1 MAANTKSII
10 FKITE
15 AGKQSALQAS
25 GDDTKILIDL
35 THVAVGKSKYTP
47 TGGETALKNEVGRS
61 DIVSGEVVGNTLRF
75 TSTMYADDITP
86 MYEMGIFTKTGVLFA
101 VAASSTDPLVTLY
114 PNIAFVTEF
123 GVAIDDMD
131 AGNITVS
138 TDPNNSLS
146 TVLMQN
152 HVAATN
158 PHPQYVALSRFQLL
172 LDVMFPV
179 GYLHC
184 TNSAANPKTK
194 FDQLLG
200 INTFWRRLTGKIIVG
215 TDPNDNYIKD
225 VGIVLGQ
232 KGMTELAS
240 VNERPNV
247 YPLYTKH
254 IFERYNPD
262 DVIETVWQISAN
274 KSSITEGGTVR
285 FTVTAN
291 NIPDGQILNWTI
303 KEGRLNSG
311 SNDITTP
318 DKSQSGTVILK
329 NASASI
335 DFTTTPDDNAEE
347 PQKHV
352 RLTIGA
358 PASLSIN
365 VPIDDLGN
373 NESVVHITQ
382 STTSGMQLD
391 EYYKQQSGDYPT
403 ATDKIRFIVDAGVD
417 IIAPNTSSPALI
429 EGANWPSGSQI
440 VVENHGRILGHGGA
454 GGLGAALLN
463 GYDHHNSSSLGD
475 NLRATAGGNGGT
487 AIKGNIL
494 VENYNLIAG
503 GGGGGGGNGT
513 YRLKYSDY
521 YQVYMGSDSSGGGG
535 APFGEAYHNRT
546 YIDSWLTEPT
556 SSTAGINNLKNVIN
570 DAESVVEGLNDSIS
584 HISFVSESQ
593 TAKSN
598 YLRRTEYN
606 YQLLSPAV
614 FLDSIGVS
622 TTKANTSFVISKPI
636 PKDYGSF
643 ITADSV
649 GVTESVFND
658 PHTYFVDT
666 WTAGDNPT
674 YRASLPMYN
683 PFDGELL
690 NGGKGGLGFA
700 AVSPFINE
708 QAYRAYRG
716 KSYESF
722 MRAGKGGDVG
732 ENGEAGKLSHVSFFL
747 KGTPNDFEVME
758 IDNLPDGAVIQTYP
772 PAAGGLAGYVKEGG
786 VTITNYSGGTTKGR

>member
-47 TGGETALKNEVGRS
+47 TGGETSLKNEVGRS

-86 MYEMGIFTKTGVLFA
+86 VYEMGIFTKTGVLFA

-114 PNIAFVTEF
+114 PNIAFVAAF
-123 GVAIDDMD
+123 GVAIDDI
-131 AGNITVS
+131 GKGSITVS
-138 TDPNNSLS
+138 TDPNNSLA

-179 GYLHC
+179 GYLHH
-184 TNSAANPKTK
+184 TNSATNPKAK

-262 DVIETVWQISAN
+262 DVIETVWNISAN
-274 KSSITEGGTVR
+274 KSSITEGGAVR

-365 VPIDDLGN
+365 VPINDLGN
-373 NESVVHITQ
+373 NESVMHITQ

-403 ATDKIRFIVDAGVD
+403 ATDKIRFIVDAGVN

-440 VVENHGRILGHGGA
+440 VVENHGRILGRGGDGGRSAYKRKFWGSDGSILSTSKSLMRNPEA
-454 GGLGAALLN
+454 G
-463 GYDHHNSSSLGD
+463 S
-475 NLRATAGGNGGT
+475 NGGT
-487 AIKGNIL
+487 AVKSLMRAIVIENHNI
-494 VENYNLIAG
+494 IAG
-503 GGGGGGGNGT
+503 GGGGGGGLGAYKTGGSAGYVVGGGGT
-513 YRLKYSDY
+513 
-521 YQVYMGSDSSGGGG
+521 GGG
-535 APFGEAYHNRT
+535 APYGLRSPNEST
-546 YIDSWLTEPT
+546 YTMYLQDNAITDPKLPLPDSGFYAILFQRVAGSVANASG
-556 SSTAGINNLKNVIN
+556 SSGDYYYPSQYDASDIEETRGIN
-570 DAESVVEGLNDSIS
+570 VE
-584 HISFVSESQ
+584 
-593 TAKSN
+593 
-598 YLRRTEYN
+598 
-606 YQLLSPAV
+606 
-614 FLDSIGVS
+614 VS
-622 TTKANTSFVISKPI
+622 TTST
-636 PKDYGSF
+636 GS
-643 ITADSV
+643 
-649 GVTESVFND
+649 
-658 PHTYFVDT
+658 
-666 WTAGDNPT
+666 
-674 YRASLPMYN
+674 RASGDFSKYRIAHSA
-683 PFDGELL
+683 GYAL
-690 NGGKGGLGFA
+690 NNAIDLKMSRSATLNSKGLGGANLA
-700 AVSPFINE
+700 ASITDSSSATSLPYPE
-708 QAYRAYRG
+708 GDDPTLTR
-716 KSYESF
+716 
-722 MRAGKGGDVG
+722 GGDGGGFG
-732 ENGEAGKLSHVSFFL
+732 ESGQSGYFDKLYLYTGDQAVNASPS
-747 KGTPNDFEVME
+747 DME
-758 IDNLPDGAVIQTYP
+758 WYIP
-772 PAAGGLAGYVKEGG
+772 PASGGLAGYVKEGS

>member
-35 THVAVGKSKYTP
+35 THVAVGKSKYLP
-47 TGGETALKNEVGRS
+47 TGNETALKNEVTRT

-75 TSTMYADDITP
+75 TSTVYVDDIVP
-86 MYEMGIFTKTGVLFA
+86 VYEMGIFTKTGVLFA
-101 VAASSTDPLVTLY
+101 VVASNTDPLVTLY
-114 PNIAFVTEF
+114 PNIAFVTSF
-123 GVAIDDMD
+123 GVSIDDLSKGTIM
-131 AGNITVS
+131 VS
-138 TDPNNSLS
+138 TDPNNSLA
-146 TVLMQN
+146 TALMQN

-179 GYLHC
+179 GYLHH
-184 TNSAANPKTK
+184 TNSTTNPKTK

-200 INTFWRRLTGKIIVG
+200 INTFWRRLTGRVIVG

-240 VNERPNV
+240 ANERPNV

-262 DVIETVWQISAN
+262 DVIETVWNISAN

-329 NASASI
+329 NGSAVI
-335 DFTTTPDDNAEE
+335 DFATTPDDNVEE

-352 RLTIGA
+352 RLTVGA

-365 VPIDDLGN
+365 VPINDLGN
-373 NESVVHITQ
+373 NESVVHITK

-391 EYYKQQSGDYPT
+391 EYYKQQSGNYPT
-403 ATDKIRFIVDAGVD
+403 ATDKVRFIVDAGVD
-417 IIAPNTSSPALI
+417 IIAPNTSTPALI
-429 EGANWPSGSQI
+429 DGSKWPSGSQI
-440 VVENHGRILGHGGA
+440 VVENRGRILGHGGA
-454 GGLGAALLN
+454 GGLGAAVLN
-463 GYDHHNSSSLGD
+463 GYDNHNSISLGD

-487 AIKGNIL
+487 AIKGNML

-535 APFGEAYHNRT
+535 APFGKAYYNRT
-546 YIDSWLTEPT
+546 HIDSWFTEPT
-556 SSTAGINNLKNVIN
+556 STPAGLANLKSIFDTAEAVVDGVN
-570 DAESVVEGLNDSIS
+570 DGISSIG
-584 HISFVSESQ
+584 FGSQ
-593 TAKSN
+593 TQGSSAN
-598 YLRRTEYN
+598 YLRNTEYN
-606 YQLLSPAV
+606 YSSGSAAV
-614 FLDSIGVS
+614 FLDSIGVDK
-622 TTKANTSFVISKPI
+622 TKENTAFAIAKPI
-636 PKDYGSF
+636 PKDTGNF
-643 ITADSV
+643 ITAASV

-658 PHTYFVDT
+658 PHTYFVDV
-666 WTAGDNPT
+666 WTAGNSPS
-674 YRASLPMYN
+674 YVASLPMFN
-683 PFDGELL
+683 PFDGDLL
-690 NGGKGGLGFA
+690 TGGKGGLGFLSLGA
-700 AVSPFINE
+700 HVR
-708 QAYRAYRG
+708 QRAYNAFKG

-722 MRAGKGGDVG
+722 MRAGKGGDIG
-732 ENGEAGKLSHVSFFL
+732 ESGESGKLSHVSLFL
-747 KGTPNDFEVME
+747 KGTVNDFEVME
-758 IDNLPDGAVIQTYP
+758 IGNLPDGAKIQTYP
-772 PAAGGLAGYVKEGG
+772 PASGGLAGYIKEGS